1 MDELLRTPIV
11 GIRVNRGK
19 RRSAGAGDTYTTA
32 SAPATS
38 GRFRHPEDPGVR
50 TVRLAGRVC
59 ASLARVV
66 PGLNDQALFLT
77 TLQRSI
83 ASRRGARYSSGVPTL
98 SRNERVLSQ
107 SASPSPF
114 ILLQAFSR
122 SRGGLGIDGVGLA
135 VAPEMAALRPLDFHY
150 RDPRSL
156 QVAGESGPIAAGS
169 LYPGAPHGTETLRPR
184 EESVVTPL
192 GRRYGQLAQGP
203 AQLVQGHHHVDIE
216 VRVHTQNH
224 LGHIV

>member
-32 SAPATS
+32 SAPSTS
-38 GRFRHPEDPGVR
+38 GRFRHPADPGVR

-77 TLQRSI
+77 TLQRSS
-83 ASRRGARYSSGVPTL
+83 ASRRGERYSSGVPML

-114 ILLQAFSR
+114 ILLQALFCSPGSR
-122 SRGGLGIDGVGLA
+122 
-135 VAPEMAALRPLDFHY
+135 E
-150 RDPRSL
+150 RS
-156 QVAGESGPIAAGS
+156 
-169 LYPGAPHGTETLRPR
+169 
-184 EESVVTPL
+184 
-192 GRRYGQLAQGP
+192 
-203 AQLVQGHHHVDIE
+203 
-216 VRVHTQNH
+216 
-224 LGHIV
+224 

>member
-1 MDELLRTPIV
+1 MTSSTSLMTSLGSTAPGLVTLRILRLSPGASGPGNDLSDEEVLVRA
-11 GIRVNRGK
+11 RN
-19 RRSAGAGDTYTTA
+19 A
-32 SAPATS
+32 SN
-38 GRFRHPEDPGVR
+38 GERFRHPEDPGVR

-122 SRGGLGIDGVGLA
+122 SPGSR
-135 VAPEMAALRPLDFHY
+135 E
-150 RDPRSL
+150 RS
-156 QVAGESGPIAAGS
+156 
-169 LYPGAPHGTETLRPR
+169 
-184 EESVVTPL
+184 
-192 GRRYGQLAQGP
+192 
-203 AQLVQGHHHVDIE
+203 
-216 VRVHTQNH
+216 
-224 LGHIV
+224 